1 MYYKET
7 KEQDMQT
14 TVVSPTMRNTILDMI
29 RGPYK
34 FRKLELIMKVKTI
47 SGFGHKDTK
56 DLVEAIQ
63 QGK

>member
-1 MYYKET
+1 
-7 KEQDMQT
+7 MQT
-14 TVVSPTMRNTILDMI
+14 TVVSPTMRNTILNMI

-34 FRKLELIMKVKTI
+34 FRKLELIMKVKTMT
-47 SGFGHKDTK
+47 GFGHKDTK

>member
-1 MYYKET
+1 
-7 KEQDMQT
+7 MQT

-34 FRKLELIMKVKTI
+34 FRKLELIMKVKTMT
-47 SGFGHKDTK
+47 GFVQKDTK